1 MLSQVQNPPSL
12 SRKDSLVAFRVA
24 AKDVG
29 YLKKCAEDDYKRGE
43 IKAPT
48 LAALAKRLLY
58 RHLRMLKDIDKA
70 RMMKYQQPRSFH
82 SSTLDVEEPRPESD
96 ANDYPQA
103 QDYDADDNDDDGLSI
118 KRPYFYE
125 LFPDWKERIA
135 RKRHERS
142 TPLLD

>member
-1 MLSQVQNPPSL
+1 
-12 SRKDSLVAFRVA
+12 VAFRVA
-24 AKDVG
+24 PKDVG

-70 RMMKYQQPRSFH
+70 RMMKYQQPRNLH
-82 SSTLDVEEPRPESD
+82 NSSSELEEITLET
-96 ANDYPQA
+96 ANVNYLQKDNY
-103 QDYDADDNDDDGLSI
+103 DNDEGSSI
-118 KRPYFYE
+118 RGPLFYE
-125 LFPDWKERIA
+125 LFPNWKERIA

-142 TPLLD
+142 TT